1 MNKWILHIEGG
12 VVLAFTI
19 YFYSE
24 QQFSWLLF
32 LILLLAP
39 DLAALAYLVN
49 KKFGAVCYNIAHTYA
64 LPGLLLFLSIIFE
77 QSILLLISFIWIA
90 HIGMDRLFGFN
101 LKELP

>member
-39 DLAALAYLVN
+39 DLAALAYLVY

-64 LPGLLLFLSIIFE
+64 LLGLLLFLIIIFE
-77 QSILLLISFIWIA
+77 QPIFLFISFLLIAIIVL
-90 HIGMDRLFGFN
+90 DRLFVFD
-101 LKELP
+101 LI